1 MVRERLTRQL
11 LVKPD
16 CSAAYLGIANAN
28 PNAALAEEILQ
39 SAVFDAQ
46 RTGLD
51 ATATVDLVMR
61 LVEAGREIATGGT
74 GCEPLQSAIHLVE
87 NEIAAG
93 NITRFQAAEVLDEV
107 EFVRSVMS
115 S

>member
-1 MVRERLTRQL
+1 MVRERQMRQL

-16 CSAAYLGIANAN
+16 RSTAHLGIANAN

-39 SAVFDAQ
+39 SAVYDAQ

-61 LVEAGREIATGGT
+61 LIEAGRDIATGGT
-74 GCEPLQSAIHLVE
+74 GDEPLQSAIHVVD

-93 NITRFQAAEVLDEV
+93 NITRFQATAVLDEI